1 MNTPDI
7 PTQDIAQMVE
17 FILKNVFFFIFYFIG
32 EVKKHKSG
40 KTIGSKFTP
49 PHACIFMNEVET
61 VFLKSQGLQLLLRR

>member
-1 MNTPDI
+1 M
-7 PTQDIAQMVE
+7 
-17 FILKNVFFFIFYFIG
+17 FFFFIFYFIG

-40 KTIGSKFTP
+40 KTIGTKFTP